1 MTDASVEVQYGVN
14 RPETSRSQESEEVV
28 FTAAQLSELVQKR
41 REKDTE
47 SEDNSMEN
55 MDIYKL
61 DPTTGTWSCRPYKR
75 DVLHDEIQNA
85 NAQGRTKREA
95 TLETLASMG
104 VQVHIIPANSEN
116 LVRDMIHVVK
126 QVARENRLWTDA
138 FNPQMHQR
146 CLLYEDN
153 EGRLFNLVLPSHAV
167 GPSTDYN
174 NYLES
179 FCGAQAMVAFVVLCR
194 SFPCAF
200 QNDIGNLQPAYLSLV
215 LGLVLLEEISLS
227 WINTAMMVRAIPSIS
242 AYTLTTTMR
251 SDWIRKAT
259 MLILASAGAAS
270 GRSQK
275 YMTILGVSMACSL
288 LLANLGARAWFF
300 LRWKPLGYDG
310 PFAALIAYLLAM
322 LAGFIMPYMGHREIE
337 AGGKR
342 ALESV
347 LLASFI
353 VAVFFCLSD
362 IDEVQKFIVIGS
374 DACPQDQV
382 NMLIG
387 TWWTVTLLTSLLLV
401 MNISPYRN
409 EWQRKEEPILVPDHA
424 SPVGYKVPSIPDFFV
439 DPNLV
444 QRDIIPLS
452 MQCEVTFGLFFAVV
466 IGGGMVYYSFT
477 DWGAFLTNRL

>member
-1 MTDASVEVQYGVN
+1 MTDSSFEVEYAAVQY
-14 RPETSRSQESEEVV
+14 ETPRSQESEDEV

-41 REKDTE
+41 RESDTD
-47 SEDNSMEN
+47 SEDNSMEQ

-75 DVLHDEIQNA
+75 DILHDEIQNA
-85 NAQGRTKREA
+85 NAQGRTRREA
-95 TLETLASMG
+95 TLETLTNMG
-104 VQVHIIPANSEN
+104 VQIHIIPANSEHILKEMTN
-116 LVRDMIHVVK
+116 VVQ
-126 QVARENRLWTDA
+126 QVAQKNRLWADA
-138 FNPQMHQR
+138 FNPRMHQR
-146 CLLYEDN
+146 CLLYEDS

-167 GPSTDYN
+167 GPSTEYIN
-174 NYLES
+174 FLES

-215 LGLVLLEEISLS
+215 LGLVLSEEISHS
-227 WINTAMMVRAIPSIS
+227 WINTAIMVRAIPSIS

-251 SDWIRKAT
+251 SDWIRKMT

-288 LLANLGARAWFF
+288 LLANLGSRAWLF
-300 LRWKPLGYDG
+300 LQWKPLSYNG
-310 PFAALIAYLLAM
+310 PFAALIAYVLAM
-322 LAGFIMPYMGHREIE
+322 AVGLIMPYMGHREIE

-347 LLASFI
+347 LFASFI
-353 VAVFFCLSD
+353 VAAFFCLSD

-401 MNISPYRN
+401 MNISPYRSD
-409 EWQRKEEPILVPDHA
+409 WQRKEEAILVPDHA
-424 SPVGYKVPSIPDFFV
+424 SPVGYKVPNLPDFFV

-444 QRDIIPLS
+444 QLDHVPLS
-452 MQCEVTFGLFFAVV
+452 MQCELMFGLLFAVV
-466 IGGGMVYYSFT
+466 IGGGMVYFSFT
-477 DWGAFLTNRL
+477 DWGAFLTNR